1 MEDSGQILNQDSVIL
16 RLLEKILYMSEKQR
30 AILLKQLED
39 EGESY
44 SPDVLGERD
53 NSRKSYKKPISFSI
67 RDDVYEGLSMDISS
81 GGMFILTDEVFNMG
95 QLITLSI
102 PFANMDKTV
111 KVPAEIVRITED
123 GIGVEFVKKMNSMS
137 D

>member
-30 AILLKQLED
+30 AILLRQLED

-53 NSRKSYKKPISFSI
+53 DSRKSYKKPITFSI

>member
-123 GIGVEFVKKMNSMS
+123 GSGVEFVKKMNSMS

>member
-44 SPDVLGERD
+44 TPDVLGERD

>member
-53 NSRKSYKKPISFSI
+53 NSRKSYKKPITFSI